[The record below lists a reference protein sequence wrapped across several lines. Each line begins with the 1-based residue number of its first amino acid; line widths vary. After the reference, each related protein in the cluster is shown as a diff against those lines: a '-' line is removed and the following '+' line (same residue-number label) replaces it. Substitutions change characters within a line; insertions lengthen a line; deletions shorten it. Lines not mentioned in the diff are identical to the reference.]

1 MMRYRPASRRPGRKR
16 PSLKYSAEL
25 EGRDELEDGVRG
37 GSGEVAVA
45 KSSVA
50 TPSVLPAGAP
60 HDEQKRP
67 VAGTSVPQDEQVDM
81 IFPDT
86 VYRVGMKTCSWRR
99 PFVTFAVAV
108 LFAHTSSLVIPNAPL
123 FESCHSE
130 RRQP

>member
-1 MMRYRPASRRPGRKR
+1 MPPFPSRAMMRYRPASRRPGRKR

-86 VYRVGMKTCSWRR
+86 VYRVGMKTCSQDHASQASAASSTDR
-99 PFVTFAVAV
+99 AV
-108 LFAHTSSLVIPNAPL
+108 LPSK
-123 FESCHSE
+123 
-130 RRQP
+130 R